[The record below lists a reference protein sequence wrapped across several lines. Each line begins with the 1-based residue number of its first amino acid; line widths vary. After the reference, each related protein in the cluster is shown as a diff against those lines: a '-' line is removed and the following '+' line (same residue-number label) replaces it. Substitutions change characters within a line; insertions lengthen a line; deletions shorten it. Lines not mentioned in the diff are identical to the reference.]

1 MKNLMKLRRKLRK
14 WTRVLIYFIIT
25 DKYVFLFYLEDQ
37 ERFKNH
43 QLPLARVKKIMKSD
57 EDVRVKII
65 IINNIF

>member
-1 MKNLMKLRRKLRK
+1 MKLRRKLRK

-43 QLPLARVKKIMKSD
+43 
-57 EDVRVKII
+57 
-65 IINNIF
+65 